1 MMSEWFVLVAR
12 GAVFAIEFIGISII
26 ACFALEGLISAVRD
40 LFARKEKKLIFR
52 FLRYRLGGGILLGLE
67 FLIAADIIRTVTVDL
82 TFKSVGIL
90 AMVVLIR
97 TFLSFALEVELT
109 GRWPWQKRAVDSS
122 ANNL

>member
-1 MMSEWFVLVAR
+1 MSEWIELAAR
-12 GAVFAIEFIGISII
+12 GAVFVIEFIGISII
-26 ACFALEGLISAVRD
+26 VCFALEGLISAVRD

-52 FLRYRLGGGILLGLE
+52 VLRYRLGGGILLGLE

-82 TFKSVGIL
+82 TFQSVGIL

-109 GRWPWQKRAVDSS
+109 GRWPWQKRSVDSS